1 MVKTAKHEMLYELRE
16 TVYKFFPKNVMK
28 EEELYEE
35 SKEYKKFVDLKERFI
50 KNGSSQKEILSV
62 IESTFGD
69 YHVSDCTDLNLY
81 NCLEY
86 NVLLN
91 GKELMLNDDIDWI
104 RKSRGERLDLGIF
117 VSLLDKY
124 YYYYVL
130 KTTYDEELREW
141 IFETI
146 DVEMDNI
153 CKFEKLMNTKGFIRI
168 EREVARTAIPDI
180 ETECLRMGEVNVFHA
195 LFTDSVSEI

>member
-1 MVKTAKHEMLYELRE
+1 MIKMAKPEMMNELKE
-16 TVYKFFPKNVMK
+16 IVYKFFPKNIMK

-35 SKEYKKFVDLKERFI
+35 SKEHKRFVELKESFI
-50 KNGSSQKEILSV
+50 ENESSQKEVLSL
-62 IESTFGD
+62 IESIFCD

-91 GKELMLNDDIDWI
+91 GREPMLNDDIDWI

-117 VSLLDKY
+117 VSLLEKY

-130 KTTYDEELREW
+130 KTTYDEEVREW
-141 IFETI
+141 TFEII
-146 DVEMDNI
+146 DVEMDTI
-153 CKFEKLMNTKGFIRI
+153 CEFEKRMNTKGFIRV

>member
-1 MVKTAKHEMLYELRE
+1 MIKMAKPEMMNELKE
-16 TVYKFFPKNVMK
+16 IVYKFFPENIMK

-35 SKEYKKFVDLKERFI
+35 SKEHKRFVELKESFI
-50 KNGSSQKEILSV
+50 ENESSQKEVLSL
-62 IESTFGD
+62 IESIFCD

-86 NVLLN
+86 NVLLK
-91 GKELMLNDDIDWI
+91 GREPMLNDDIDWI
-104 RKSRGERLDLGIF
+104 RKSRGERLDLGVF
-117 VSLLDKY
+117 VSLLEKY

-130 KTTYDEELREW
+130 KTTYDEEVREW
-141 IFETI
+141 TFEII
-146 DVEMDNI
+146 DVEMDTI
-153 CKFEKLMNTKGFIRI
+153 CEFEKRMNTKGFIRV

>member
-1 MVKTAKHEMLYELRE
+1 MVKTAKHEMLHELRE

-35 SKEYKKFVDLKERFI
+35 SKEYKTFVDLKERFI
-50 KNGSSQKEILSV
+50 KNESSQKEILSV

-81 NCLEY
+81 SCLEY

-130 KTTYDEELREW
+130 KTTYDEKLREW

-146 DVEMDNI
+146 DIEMDNI

-168 EREVARTAIPDI
+168 EREVARTTIPDI

>member
-1 MVKTAKHEMLYELRE
+1 MVKTAKTEMMNELKE
-16 TVYKFFPKNVMK
+16 TIYKFFPKNIVK
-28 EEELYEE
+28 EELYEE
-35 SKEYKKFVDLKERFI
+35 SKEYKRFVDLKESFV
-50 KNGSSQKEILSV
+50 KNESSQKEILSL
-62 IESTFGD
+62 IESTFCD
-69 YHVSDCTDLNLY
+69 YHVSDYTDLNLY

-91 GKELMLNDDIDWI
+91 GKEPMLNDDID
-104 RKSRGERLDLGIF
+104 LGVF

-141 IFETI
+141 TFEII

-153 CKFEKLMNTKGFIRI
+153 CKFEKLMNTKGFVRV

>member
-1 MVKTAKHEMLYELRE
+1 MIKMAKPEMMNELKE
-16 TVYKFFPKNVMK
+16 IVYKFFPKNIMK

-35 SKEYKKFVDLKERFI
+35 SKEHKRFVELKESFI
-50 KNGSSQKEILSV
+50 ENESSQKEVLSL
-62 IESTFGD
+62 IESIFCD

-91 GKELMLNDDIDWI
+91 GREPMLNDDIDWI
-104 RKSRGERLDLGIF
+104 RKSRGERLDLRIF
-117 VSLLDKY
+117 VSLLEKY

-130 KTTYDEELREW
+130 KTTYDEEVREW
-141 IFETI
+141 TFEII
-146 DVEMDNI
+146 DVEMDTI
-153 CKFEKLMNTKGFIRI
+153 CEFEKRMNTKGFIRV